1 MLPTLKSQ
9 SEERDDLLQ
18 KIFIYALKRKQVKAL
33 QTLLEYN
40 AAIDRFDVSC
50 EKDLAD
56 FVEDPNFVT
65 LIQAAQDAARA
76 HDKVVD
82 LKKKI
87 ADAQSK
93 NLDAEWLKTQLLD
106 AESKVCE
113 KAKQEREE
121 REKDLTNMIKPYTEK
136 LKQMVSWNDLIL
148 HHLKS
153 NPAFVHI
160 WTEVSNK
167 YKYAARSTEHRAT
180 HTVKN
185 TATKKKLQKLHPR
198 ERKDA
203 LRKANRILDM
213 CMPKDDQTQER
224 KALDGLTENE
234 KTICTCLLMFRQT
247 AMLDNVYQTLV
258 GESFRCT

>member
-9 SEERDDLLQ
+9 SEERGDLLQ

-56 FVEDPNFVT
+56 FVEDPNFET
-65 LIQAAQDAARA
+65 LIQDLFVA
-76 HDKVVD
+76 D

-93 NLDAEWLKTQLLD
+93 TAISTLKKQLSVAKSTVSEYAELVK
-106 AESKVCE
+106 E
-113 KAKQEREE
+113 KQDKEFP
-121 REKDLTNMIKPYTEK
+121 DNIKPYAEK

-167 YKYAARSTEHRAT
+167 YKYAAQSTELQAT
-180 HTVKN
+180 DRVN
-185 TATKKKLQKLHPR
+185 ASATEKDKLQKLHPR

-203 LRKANRILDM
+203 LQKANRILDM

-224 KALDGLTENE
+224 KVIDGLTDDQ
-234 KTICTCLLMFRQT
+234 TTFCTCLLMFRQT